1 MRCARSRYLAL
12 DAGHFLGQP
21 RRLNR
26 AFQFRQR
33 VQLLPDRVVGPR
45 RRIPE
50 QLVVVDGRGLYL
62 SVVQQPVRH
71 RCVDHVTVEQ
81 TVHHRRRCVGPGI
94 DQHIQTRKA
103 DVPWIL
109 IRAFHQESERYAGIG
124 GNQRPQSS
132 QSLGRPA
139 MLSCGSCNST
149 TNPFAPTLAG
159 YFGESR
165 ICAANLLSNWRV
177 RVPALNGLGR
187 TESKE
192 SVNVD
197 LLSYTDS
204 SMPESPLSSAKPR
217 NAS

>member
-1 MRCARSRYLAL
+1 
-12 DAGHFLGQP
+12 
-21 RRLNR
+21 
-26 AFQFRQR
+26 
-33 VQLLPDRVVGPR
+33 
-45 RRIPE
+45 
-50 QLVVVDGRGLYL
+50 
-62 SVVQQPVRH
+62 
-71 RCVDHVTVEQ
+71 
-81 TVHHRRRCVGPGI
+81 
-94 DQHIQTRKA
+94 
-103 DVPWIL
+103 
-109 IRAFHQESERYAGIG
+109 
-124 GNQRPQSS
+124 
-132 QSLGRPA
+132 

-217 NAS
+217 NASQSAFGYVPDSFHWCLRHLRQTFEICSSDSGNASSSRD